1 MSLLRHGK
9 AWALTIYLGEADQ
22 WHGQSLYV
30 TIMQVL
36 RDAGC
41 AGATVTRA
49 VAGYG
54 AGGRLHEQKGWHW
67 SSDAPLIVQIVDQP
81 ARLARLLPQF
91 AEMLQGGLMTLH
103 EVDVLKYTHARRNGI
118 SSTVAIQQVM

>member
-30 TIMQVL
+30 AIMQVL
-36 RDAGC
+36 RAAGC

-49 VAGYG
+49 VVGYG
-54 AGGRLHEQKGWHW
+54 AGARLHEQGGLRL
-67 SSDAPLIVQIVDQP
+67 SSDASLVINVVDQP
-81 ARLARLLPQF
+81 ERLRRLLPRLE
-91 AEMLQGGLMTLH
+91 EMLGSGLMTVH
-103 EVDVLKYTHARRNGI
+103 ETE
-118 SSTVAIQQVM
+118 

>member
-1 MSLLRHGK
+1 MVGKTFCGYRTERGMLMMYSFFLILCRREDREETTMSLLRHGK

-30 TIMQVL
+30 ALMQLL
-36 RDAGC
+36 RDSGC

-54 AGGRLHEQKGWHW
+54 AGARLHEQGGLRL
-67 SSDAPLIVQIVDQP
+67 SSDA
-81 ARLARLLPQF
+81 
-91 AEMLQGGLMTLH
+91 
-103 EVDVLKYTHARRNGI
+103 
-118 SSTVAIQQVM
+118 